1 MPDKKLA
8 PVELAWQTRLAT
20 IVETMREMSRQTDPQ
35 AMVRAYGERIRQFL
49 PIDRRVSL
57 SRRGLAK
64 PEYRITRSTTWSE
77 EINPWKERHR
87 LPLFKGGLLADLL
100 YAEQACILDD
110 VRVDEND
117 PAREYLEGC
126 RSVMAIPMYDRG
138 EALNMVILMRG
149 EVGAFDAEQLPEVV
163 WRSNLFGQATNNL
176 VLKAE
181 LERAYRALDRELRAV
196 GEIQHALLPVEL
208 PKIPSLD
215 LAAHYQP
222 AAWAGGDYYD
232 LFPLPGGQWGI
243 FMADVSGHGTPAAV
257 LMAVTHC
264 LAHTLPGPMMPAD
277 RVLDR
282 LNQQLSRRYARLT
295 ETFVTAFYGTYDPVS
310 RKIQYACAGHP
321 PPLIKRCLDGSLRRL
336 DVARG
341 MPLGLFDEATYEPAE
356 ETLELGDQLLFY
368 TDGISEAL
376 NPQGQIFGTERLEGE
391 LGHCSLQAQSLLN
404 SILAAVD
411 RFSAGRAADDD
422 RTLLVARVIQ

>member
-1 MPDKKLA
+1 MRERWEPPTQDH
-8 PVELAWQTRLAT
+8 WQTRLDT

-35 AMVRAYGERIRQFL
+35 AMVRAYGDRMREIL
-49 PIDRRVSL
+49 PVDRRISL
-57 SRRGLAK
+57 SRRGLES
-64 PEYRITRSTTWSE
+64 PEFRITRSTTWTQ
-77 EINPWKERHR
+77 EINPWKERHK
-87 LPLFKGGLLADLL
+87 LPLLRGGLLAELL
-100 YAEQACILDD
+100 YAGQACVIDD
-110 VRVDEND
+110 MQYAVND
-117 PAREYLEGC
+117 PARDYLEGC
-126 RSVMAIPMYDRG
+126 RSLMVIPMYDRG
-138 EALNMVILMRG
+138 ETLNMVIQMRTEKNG
-149 EVGAFDAEQLPEVV
+149 FDAEQLPEVV

-208 PKIPSLD
+208 PSIPSLD

-222 AAWAGGDYYD
+222 ATWAGGDYYD

-277 RVLDR
+277 QVLDR

-295 ETFVTAFYGTYDPVS
+295 ETFVTAFYGTYDPVT
-310 RKIQYACAGHP
+310 RQLHYACAGHP
-321 PPLIKRCLDGSLRRL
+321 PPLLKRCSDGTLRRL

-341 MPLGLFDEATYEPAE
+341 MPLGLFDEATYEPANE
-356 ETLELGDQLLFY
+356 QLELGDQLLFY

-376 NPQGQIFGTERLEGE
+376 NAKGELFGTKRLEDT
-391 LGHCSLQAQSLLN
+391 LGQCSLQAKSLLD

-411 RFSAGRAADDD
+411 DFATGRPADDD
-422 RTLLVARVIQ
+422 RTLLVARVIR